1 MNLQTLR
8 RTIPREPY
16 LAALPS
22 ALPNGCLRAIASD
35 LRREELASVEE
46 CRGSDADVAGP
57 IMVLSQLILGRLR
70 DRNIES
76 FRLTP
81 QRLLE
86 MLRTYQWFVER
97 EMVARSLKIRV
108 ARDDDDLLRVIDEYL
123 DASSGTE
130 PAKSDHL
137 N

>member
-22 ALPNGCLRAIASD
+22 ALPNRCLRAIATD
-35 LRREELASVEE
+35 LRREELASFEE
-46 CRGSDADVAGP
+46 RRGSDADVAGP
-57 IMVLSQLILGRLR
+57 IMVLTQLILGRLR
-70 DRNIES
+70 DRNIEL
-76 FRLTP
+76 FYLTP
-81 QRLLE
+81 QRLFE

-97 EMVARSLKIRV
+97 EVVARSLKLRV
-108 ARDDDDLLRVIDEYL
+108 SKDDDDLLRVIDEHV

-130 PAKSDHL
+130 PA
-137 N
+137 NGACIN